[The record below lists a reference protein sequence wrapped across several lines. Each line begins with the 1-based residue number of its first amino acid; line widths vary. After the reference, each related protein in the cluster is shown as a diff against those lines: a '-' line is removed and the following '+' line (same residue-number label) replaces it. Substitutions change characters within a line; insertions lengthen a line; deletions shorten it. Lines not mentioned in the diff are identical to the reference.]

1 MSSSISESR
10 AWPGMMLIWVFGGF
24 FLVKIHDISTLGQ
37 SRSEPGMMLIHAT

>member
-10 AWPGMMLIWVFGGF
+10 AWPGMMLIWVFGF